1 MRGLAEYV
9 MSGRRQA
16 ATVAVLFGLIPMLNL
31 LSAAVVALVTLRKG
45 PQDGFI
51 VMMWALL
58 PAGMRWLNGDTA
70 PVIMVAGVLVL
81 AYLLRRTQSWQQVLL
96 LATLLGLLLQLS
108 LPLQQEYLDQIRAAL
123 IRVMESSGGVPST
136 VPSTVP
142 ADGATAEALTV
153 EQATDQLLAVWIGFY
168 GASHVLV
175 FIVCVMIGRYWQ
187 ALLYNP
193 GGFQQEF
200 HDLSVDRRVML
211 VLALLLLAGIA
222 GLQPVG
228 EWLMLFCIV
237 PSLCGLAVIHK
248 VVAARKLNTGWLV
261 LGYLLAL
268 ATPLIVML
276 GFVDSWMNIRR
287 RLLR

>member
-1 MRGLAEYV
+1 

-31 LSAAVVALVTLRKG
+31 LSAAVVALVALRKG

-70 PVIMVAGVLVL
+70 PVIMVIGVLVL
-81 AYLLRRTQSWQQVLL
+81 AHLLRRTQSWQQVLL
-96 LATLLGLLLQLS
+96 LATGLGLLLQLS

-123 IRVMESSGGVPST
+123 IRVMESSGGVPAT
-136 VPSTVP
+136 VPTDAV
-142 ADGATAEALTV
+142 TAEALTV

-175 FIVCVMIGRYWQ
+175 FIVCVMVGRYWQ

-200 HDLSVDRRVML
+200 HDLSVDRRVMA
-211 VLALLLLAGIA
+211 VLALLLLGGIA
-222 GLQPVG
+222 GLQPVS

-248 VVAARKLNTGWLV
+248 VVAARKLNAGWLV

-276 GFVDSWMNIRR
+276 GFVDSWTDIRK
-287 RLLR
+287 RLARQE